1 MSKDLL
7 NLDIIVPD
15 KNIVQFIGKVSK
27 LNIFEFSGSSEF
39 EKEGLFST
47 NIFGSIGSNTRNETF
62 GYIDLGV
69 KILHPLVY
77 DYLLSLSTFYTSI
90 IQGKT
95 KAIFKDGNFIED
107 ENGRT
112 GLYFFIENLPNL
124 ILDDNGSDQR
134 KNKIELIRKYGNKK
148 DLTQYLLVLPAGL
161 RDYTLKDN
169 NTPSEDEINNMYRTI
184 LSISNTLK
192 NINIDIE
199 DETVDLYNTI
209 VLSMHDNFLKI
220 YMYIKDILDGKN
232 GLIQNKWSKRS
243 VKFGTRNVI
252 TPSTNL
258 IKDLRDKNNHINP
271 TDTVI
276 GLHQFIGS
284 ISPIAKKYLTQII
297 SEVFDVESNK
307 AYLYNYKTLKLELT
321 ELNPKDKKDWV
332 SYEGLDSLIEKFSQ
346 DDYKFLPVKIANKY
360 VGLVRDDGKNINL
373 YFNEEVE
380 IDQYTRPLTY
390 IELFYIA
397 IYDVRK
403 KYPGMLTRFPVDGMK
418 SSYLTTFF
426 VKTTIEDRTINYKHG
441 YEEKIMYNYPI
452 MNKKPFNSLSPHY
465 TRLEGIGGDH
475 DGDMVSVFAFF
486 SDESI
491 EESHET
497 LKSLKYI
504 LNPNGGLMTSVSIS
518 PAENIIMHLTDT
530 FKSDKI
536 ILSYND
542 LISNTDKN
550 KVDKKIIE
558 IYTKSFGTG
567 LKEDDIEKW
576 LSNDDNIYLVID
588 QNENIFGYLRIK
600 YYNKKFLK
608 NDDIYKMYVNT
619 NDFIFLSDL
628 ASIKK
633 GMGKTLLD
641 YLHKNLSIGQDI
653 LLSARNKDLIS
664 YYEQFGYNKINSL
677 LIKNNLMI
685 RVSDDN

>member
-199 DETVDLYNTI
+199 DESVDLYNTI

-220 YMYIKDILDGKN
+220 YIPLYHM
-232 GLIQNKWSKRS
+232 
-243 VKFGTRNVI
+243 FF
-252 TPSTNL
+252 
-258 IKDLRDKNNHINP
+258 
-271 TDTVI
+271 
-276 GLHQFIGS
+276 LHHLF
-284 ISPIAKKYLTQII
+284 
-297 SEVFDVESNK
+297 
-307 AYLYNYKTLKLELT
+307 LY
-321 ELNPKDKKDWV
+321 
-332 SYEGLDSLIEKFSQ
+332 
-346 DDYKFLPVKIANKY
+346 KI
-360 VGLVRDDGKNINL
+360 
-373 YFNEEVE
+373 
-380 IDQYTRPLTY
+380 
-390 IELFYIA
+390 
-397 IYDVRK
+397 
-403 KYPGMLTRFPVDGMK
+403 
-418 SSYLTTFF
+418 
-426 VKTTIEDRTINYKHG
+426 
-441 YEEKIMYNYPI
+441 
-452 MNKKPFNSLSPHY
+452 
-465 TRLEGIGGDH
+465 
-475 DGDMVSVFAFF
+475 
-486 SDESI
+486 
-491 EESHET
+491 
-497 LKSLKYI
+497 
-504 LNPNGGLMTSVSIS
+504 
-518 PAENIIMHLTDT
+518 
-530 FKSDKI
+530 
-536 ILSYND
+536 
-542 LISNTDKN
+542 
-550 KVDKKIIE
+550 
-558 IYTKSFGTG
+558 
-567 LKEDDIEKW
+567 
-576 LSNDDNIYLVID
+576 
-588 QNENIFGYLRIK
+588 
-600 YYNKKFLK
+600 
-608 NDDIYKMYVNT
+608 
-619 NDFIFLSDL
+619 
-628 ASIKK
+628 
-633 GMGKTLLD
+633 
-641 YLHKNLSIGQDI
+641 
-653 LLSARNKDLIS
+653 
-664 YYEQFGYNKINSL
+664 
-677 LIKNNLMI
+677 
-685 RVSDDN
+685 

>member
-77 DYLLSLSTFYTSI
+77 DYLLSLGTFYTSI
-90 IQGKT
+90 IQGKS

-112 GLYFFIENLPNL
+112 GLYFFIEYLPDL
-124 ILDDNGSDQR
+124 ILEDNGSDQR
-134 KNKIELIRKYGNKK
+134 KNKIDLIRKYGNKK

-199 DETVDLYNTI
+199 DESVDLYNTI

-220 YMYIKDILDGKN
+220 YLYIKDILDGKN

-284 ISPIAKKYLTQII
+284 ISPIAKKYLTQIMT
-297 SEVFDVESNK
+297 EVFDVDSSK
-307 AYLYNYKTLKLELT
+307 AYLYNKNLKLELT
-321 ELNPKDKKDWV
+321 DLNPKDKKDWV
-332 SYEGLDSLIEKFSQ
+332 SYEGLDNLIEKFSQ

-360 VGLVRDDGKNINL
+360 VGLVRDDGKNISL
-373 YFNEEVE
+373 HFNEEIE
-380 IDQYTRPLTY
+380 IDKFVRPLTY

-403 KYPGMLTRFPVDGMK
+403 NFPGMLTRFPVDGMK

-426 VKTTIEDRTINYKHG
+426 IKTTIEDRTINYKHG
-441 YEEKIMYNYPI
+441 YEEKVMYNYPI
-452 MNKKPFNSLSPHY
+452 LNKKPFNSLSPHY

-486 SDESI
+486 S
-491 EESHET
+491 EEAINETHET
-497 LKSLKYI
+497 LTSLKYI
-504 LNPNGGLMTSVSIS
+504 LNPNGGLMTSVSIA

-536 ILSYND
+536 ILSYQD
-542 LISNTDKN
+542 LVKNTSKEKVN
-550 KVDKKIIE
+550 KDIIN
-558 IYTKSFGTG
+558 IYNKSFNTS
-567 LKEDDIEKW
+567 LNEIEIEKW
-576 LSNDDNIYLVID
+576 LENDDTIYLVLD
-588 QNENIFGYLRIK
+588 QEEKIYAYIRIK
-600 YYNKKFLK
+600 FFNKRFLNK
-608 NDDIYKMYVNT
+608 DNEYVLYSNT
-619 NDFIFLSDL
+619 NDFIFISDL

-641 YLHKNLSIGQDI
+641 YLHRYIATGQDI
-653 LLSARNKDLIS
+653 LLKARNKELIT
-664 YYEQFGYNKINSL
+664 YYEQFGYNRIIST
-677 LIKNNLMI
+677 LIKGNLMV
-685 RVSDDN
+685 RYGDDN